1 MNQKRSVRVAAAQL
15 HAGADVAQNLATC
28 LRVIDQAMSVKPDLL
43 VLPEFCNHLSW
54 YDDPAHCYR
63 VSVALD
69 GPFVQALSDKA
80 REHGIHL
87 VVNCTVQR
95 EEGIATGTSLL
106 FGPDGRL
113 LGTSDKQVL
122 MGHENDMLRR
132 ATTPSPI
139 IETAIGRLALY
150 ACMDGVINE
159 TPRCLA
165 LRGAQILCNSLNSF
179 APDEASL
186 HVPVRAAENR
196 VFVVAAN
203 KVGPLIPEAL
213 VEPVSQATS
222 IPVRFLS
229 GAGESQIV
237 APDGTVLARASA
249 TDEAVVWADIH
260 PEEADDKRRPD
271 GTDRF
276 RARRPALY
284 ARLAQTPTAI
294 PSSFGAES
302 LAVAVYQ
309 PSEQADALAALL
321 DQADALRTSGTQ
333 LLVLPELFGFE
344 TLQISDP
351 AAALARSQTLI
362 HTLTDFCQATG
373 LELVTSLP
381 LATAHG
387 LRHAA
392 VLIDSTGVVFEQAQ
406 LHAVSAHPWV
416 SALGDGV
423 AVVARPWGR
432 LGLIVGDDLIY
443 PEVSRLLALEG
454 ADVVAAPIQAREAWE
469 ASLGWLERSGENR
482 FCLAV
487 ATRPTSF
494 ASSLITN
501 LWADFT
507 LMTPWQSRAFDGI
520 ISRPLATFASTA
532 SDGSSGAS
540 SDVTA
545 DANAGLTFA
554 QVRPRSAENKVLSHR
569 THLLDGRPW
578 QLIDAL
584 IQPSL

>member
-1 MNQKRSVRVAAAQL
+1 MHQKRSVRVAAAQL
-15 HAGADVAQNLATC
+15 HAGADVAENLATC
-28 LRVIDQAMSVKPDLL
+28 LRVIDRAMAVKPDLL

-63 VSVALD
+63 VSVSLD
-69 GPFVQALSDKA
+69 GPFVRALSEKA

-95 EEGIATGTSLL
+95 EAGIATGTSLL

-132 ATTPSPI
+132 ATSPSPI

-150 ACMDGVINE
+150 ACMDGVIQE

-179 APDEASL
+179 APDEGSL

-203 KVGPLIPEAL
+203 KIGPLIPEVL

-222 IPVRFLS
+222 IPARFLS

-237 APDGTVLARASA
+237 APDGTVLARASI
-249 TDEAVVWADIH
+249 TDEEVVWADIH

-284 ARLAQTPTAI
+284 ARLAQAPTPI
-294 PSSFGAES
+294 PASFGAES
-302 LAVAVYQ
+302 LSVAVYQ
-309 PSEQADALAALL
+309 PAPGDNAVDALLR
-321 DQADALRTSGTQ
+321 QAETLRHAGTQ

-344 TLQISDP
+344 TSQLSDP
-351 AAALARSQTLI
+351 TAALAHRQWLIQALTTLCR
-362 HTLTDFCQATG
+362 DAR

-381 LATAHG
+381 MAAPNG
-387 LRHAA
+387 LRHGA
-392 VLIDSTGVVFEQAQ
+392 VLIDASGVVFEQAQ
-406 LHAVSAHPWV
+406 LHAVAAHPWV
-416 SALGDGV
+416 TALGEGV

-487 ATRPTSF
+487 ATRPTPF

-520 ISRPLATFASTA
+520 ISRPLATVASTA
-532 SDGSSGAS
+532 SGDSAQDSSGAS
-540 SDVTA
+540 PV
-545 DANAGLTFA
+545 ANAGLTFA

-569 THLLDGRPW
+569 THLLNDRPW

-584 IQPSL
+584 IQTTP